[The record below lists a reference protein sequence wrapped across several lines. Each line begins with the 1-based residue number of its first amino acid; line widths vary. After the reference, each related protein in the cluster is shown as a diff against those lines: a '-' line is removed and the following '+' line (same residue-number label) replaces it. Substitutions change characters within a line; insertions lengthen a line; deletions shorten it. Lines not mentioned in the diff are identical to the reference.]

1 VLGGRNTPLPILFRT
16 LKTSG
21 ADLPRNLKL
30 ALAYDGTD
38 FAGWQVQPDRVS
50 VQGTLLSAF
59 EHLTGEKTL
68 PQGSGRTDAGVHAL
82 AQVATVTT
90 NSPIPTDNLIRALN
104 DILPRSIRIL
114 AAEEMPPEFHA
125 RRSAVAKTYRYHI
138 YRGAICSPF
147 QARYVYH
154 HPYPLDESRMI
165 QAAALVEGEHDFT
178 SFAAVD
184 PEKRK
189 EAPATDKEKLE
200 TKTSLQTNAGFAT
213 NQAELE
219 ANSARP
225 EPSKAELDLDN
236 SRPETNKAGLELD
249 NAGLE
254 TNKAGLKTNKADLEP
269 NNVRT
274 IFLSQWQR
282 HADELI
288 YTVRGNGFLHH
299 MVRNLVGTFLMV
311 GKGSLSIADVKRI
324 LELRDRSAAAAT
336 APASGLF
343 LVSVEY

>member
-1 VLGGRNTPLPILFRT
+1 L
-16 LKTSG
+16 
-21 ADLPRNLKL
+21 RNLKL
-30 ALAYDGTD
+30 TLAYDGHD
-38 FAGWQVQPDRVS
+38 FAGWQVQPDRLS
-50 VQGTLLSAF
+50 VQGTLVSAF

-82 AQVATVTT
+82 AQIASVTT
-90 NSPIPTDNLIRALN
+90 NSPIPADNLVRALN
-104 DILPRSIRIL
+104 DILPRSIRVL

-125 RRSAVAKTYRYHI
+125 RRSAIAKTYRYHI

-154 HPYPLDESRMI
+154 HPYPLNESLMI

-184 PEKRK
+184 PERGKDRSH
-189 EAPATDKEKLE
+189 E
-200 TKTSLQTNAGFAT
+200 
-213 NQAELE
+213 
-219 ANSARP
+219 
-225 EPSKAELDLDN
+225 
-236 SRPETNKAGLELD
+236 GLEI
-249 NAGLE
+249 
-254 TNKAGLKTNKADLEP
+254 
-269 NNVRT
+269 NNIRT
-274 IFLSQWQR
+274 IFLSQWHR
-282 HADELI
+282 HADKLI

-311 GKGSLSIADVKRI
+311 GKGSLTVTDVRRI

>member
-1 VLGGRNTPLPILFRT
+1 L
-16 LKTSG
+16 
-21 ADLPRNLKL
+21 ARNLKL
-30 ALAYDGTD
+30 TLAYDGHD
-38 FAGWQVQPDRVS
+38 FAGWQVQPDRLS
-50 VQGTLLSAF
+50 VQGTLVFAF

-90 NSPIPTDNLIRALN
+90 NSPIPIDNLIRALN
-104 DILPRSIRIL
+104 DVLPRSVRIL
-114 AAEEMPPEFHA
+114 AAEEMPPDFHA

-154 HPYPLDESRMI
+154 HPYQLSESRMI
-165 QAAALVEGEHDFT
+165 EAAALVQGEHDFT

-189 EAPATDKEKLE
+189 QALAIDKKGAVTKSGIDSNAAVDIQPGAVTNTQVETDHSALE
-200 TKTSLQTNAGFAT
+200 ID
-213 NQAELE
+213 QAEF
-219 ANSARP
+219 
-225 EPSKAELDLDN
+225 
-236 SRPETNKAGLELD
+236 
-249 NAGLE
+249 
-254 TNKAGLKTNKADLEP
+254 EP

-274 IFLSQWQR
+274 IFHSQWQR
-282 HADELI
+282 QGDELI

-311 GKGSLSIADVKRI
+311 GKGSLTVADVRRI